1 MTEYYNETPRL
12 GIKKV
17 RQGIVKEEKHLI
29 FYNSWKTLFPSV
41 IRYHILPFI
50 NCLIIYMV
58 LKSFLG
64 VFNFNDYAFYSRI
77 NNEFTFKLSAPPPAK
92 NIS

>member
-1 MTEYYNETPRL
+1 
-12 GIKKV
+12 
-17 RQGIVKEEKHLI
+17 
-29 FYNSWKTLFPSV
+29 
-41 IRYHILPFI
+41 
-50 NCLIIYMV
+50 MV